1 VATEQP
7 LHVVLG
13 TGAIGTAVAEALVQ
27 KGERVRV
34 VNRRGDAAIP
44 GVEPA
49 AADVSDPGQAREVMA
64 GASVI
69 YNCTNP
75 PAYHIW
81 PDVLPQLQAGILAGA
96 EAAGARLVVMDNL
109 YMYGETHGTPMTE
122 DTPYAATTKKGRL
135 RAKLADQ
142 WMAAHQAGR
151 VPVVIARASDYFGP
165 NTRGSSMT
173 DLLFGRIVRGES
185 AQVIG
190 NPDMPH
196 TYTYVPDIGKALVIL
211 GERDEALGQVW
222 HVPNPETLTTRA
234 FIERIADA
242 LGQPIK
248 IQVAPTWLL
257 RLMGLFQPTIR
268 ELVEMVYEFN
278 EPFIVDDSK
287 FKAAF
292 GDIATPLDVAIPTT
306 LAWHQQHPN

>member
-1 VATEQP
+1 MAAEQP

-13 TGAIGTAVAEALVQ
+13 TGAIGIAVAEALVQ
-27 KGERVRV
+27 RGERVRV
-34 VNRRGDAAIP
+34 VNRRGNAAIP
-44 GVEPA
+44 GIEPA

-64 GASVI
+64 DASVI

-75 PAYHIW
+75 SAYHIW

-109 YMYGETHGTPMTE
+109 YMYGATHGTPMTE
-122 DTPYAATTKKGRL
+122 DMPYAATTKKGRL
-135 RAKLADQ
+135 RAEIAEK
-142 WMAAHQAGR
+142 WMAAHRAGR

-165 NTRGSSMT
+165 NGRAAML
-173 DLLFGRIVRGES
+173 DAVFGRAVRGKS

-190 NPDMPH
+190 DPDMPH

-211 GERDEALGQVW
+211 GERDEALGEVW
-222 HVPNPETLTTRA
+222 HVPSPETLTTRA

-242 LGQPIK
+242 LGRPIK
-248 IQVAPTWLL
+248 IQVASTWLL
-257 RLMGLFQPTIR
+257 RVMGLFQPTMR
-268 ELVEMVYEFN
+268 ELIEMVYEFN

-292 GDIATPLDVAIPTT
+292 GDIATPLDVAIPDT
-306 LAWHQQHPN
+306 LAWYQQHMD